1 MKPAKKFVT
10 AITIVLAFSIAF
22 TASRVQSQATYA
34 APQNDALQDF
44 HIDKDGNISVHQAK
58 IMQVSG
64 TSFYAR
70 YYVGLAFIRILI
82 KTDKNTEIRR
92 RFGDQILINQIEIG
106 DIVNLEGKIENGA
119 DSLSVVASK
128 LVNFSNQK
136 AISSFKGTITGRGTL
151 EKSFTLMTDNQGQI
165 QINTGT
171 TTQIRKGNRI
181 ITPELVRNGDR
192 VIDTVGTFDHA
203 SKNLE
208 ANVVVI
214 YTDMGVYQPRNFEG
228 TLKTISL
235 GSPTTIT
242 LNTEGKDYTITISD
256 KTEIL
261 NKARKAV
268 SIKRYLEGDTI
279 RVYGAIRE
287 SEEPIID
294 IELVRN
300 VSLQ

>member
-1 MKPAKKFVT
+1 MKRTAKILLIIPILT
-10 AITIVLAFSIAF
+10 LSAFMVSHA
-22 TASRVQSQATYA
+22 QYQNTYT
-34 APQNDALQDF
+34 APQNDAVQDF
-44 HIDKDGNISVHQAK
+44 HIDQDGNIKVQQAK

-64 TSFYAR
+64 NSFYAR

-82 KTDKNTEIRR
+82 KTDKATEVRR
-92 RFGDQILINQIEIG
+92 RFGDRILINQIEVG

-119 DSLSVVASK
+119 DGLSVVASK

-136 AISSFKGTITGRGTL
+136 EISSFKGTITSRGSHGG
-151 EKSFTLMTDNQGQI
+151 SFTLMTDNQTVI

-192 VIDTVGTFDHA
+192 VTDTVGTFDHT

-214 YTDMGVYQPRNFEG
+214 YTDMNVYRPRNFEG
-228 TLKTISL
+228 TLKTITH
-235 GSPTTIT
+235 GNPIT
-242 LNTEGKDYTITISD
+242 FVLNIGGQNYTVILQNNA
-256 KTEIL
+256 EIL
-261 NKARKAV
+261 NKARKSV
-268 SIKRYLEGDTI
+268 SIKRYLESDTV

-287 SEEPIID
+287 AEEPIID
-294 IELVRN
+294 VEVVRN

>member
-1 MKPAKKFVT
+1 MKLTTKSLIAAP
-10 AITIVLAFSIAF
+10 ILLACSIAF
-22 TASRVQSQATYA
+22 IVTHAQSQATYTT
-34 APQNDALQDF
+34 PQDAVQDF
-44 HIDKDGNISVHQAK
+44 HIDRDGNIKVRQAK

-64 TSFYAR
+64 NSFYAR

-82 KTDKNTEIRR
+82 KTDKATEVRR
-92 RFGDQILINQIEIG
+92 RFGDQILISQIEVG

-136 AISSFKGTITGRGTL
+136 EISSFNGTIIGKGSK
-151 EKSFTLMTDNQGQI
+151 EGSFTLMTENQNAI

-192 VIDTVGTFDHA
+192 VTDTVGTFDHA

-214 YTDMGVYQPRNFEG
+214 YTDMGVYQSRNFEG
-228 TLKTISL
+228 TLKTLSV
-235 GSPTTIT
+235 GNPTTLV
-242 LNTEGKDYTITISD
+242 LNTEGKDYTVTLSE

-261 NKARKAV
+261 NKARRAV